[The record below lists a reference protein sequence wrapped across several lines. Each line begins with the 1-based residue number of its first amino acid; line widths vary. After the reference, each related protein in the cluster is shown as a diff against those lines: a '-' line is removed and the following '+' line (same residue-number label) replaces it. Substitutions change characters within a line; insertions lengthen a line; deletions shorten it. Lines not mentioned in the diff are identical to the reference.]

1 VRCPPGETCIALIQF
16 YSKTEAAFDAGGVVE
31 FYPSRSTTVRFDL
44 SDTIIRFRDRG
55 YPTETTHNLQFSAG
69 FGFRF

>member
-1 VRCPPGETCIALIQF
+1 LIQF
-16 YSKTEAAFDAGGVVE
+16 HSKTEAAFDMGGVVE

-44 SDTIIRFRDRG
+44 GDTIIRFRDPG
-55 YPTETTHNLQFSAG
+55 YATQTTHNLQFSAG